1 MFPLARGGLSM
12 KPVASSLLPVPTQA
26 RSSPSSR
33 ASVPPTPYLREQQL
47 CDALQGL
54 LEQVVSLSGVDKD
67 SLLGVLAKAAS
78 TPSFTEK
85 ADAFSGAINLDEE
98 VADMASA
105 NLKYQALTE
114 SLNRHF
120 GLMRLAV
127 AGRN

>member
-1 MFPLARGGLSM
+1 MSGIDITTEAVRLAMSM
-12 KPVASSLLPVPTQA
+12 NQIRAEYASQNISK
-26 RSSPSSR
+26 SN
-33 ASVPPTPYLREQQL
+33 TPGAKAVHL
-47 CDALQGL
+47 DFAHTQGL
-54 LEQVVSLSGVDKD
+54 LEQVVSLSGVDEG
-67 SLLGVLAKAAS
+67 SLLGVLAEAAS
-78 TPSFTEK
+78 TPSFTEN
-85 ADAFSGAINLDEE
+85 ADTFSGAINLDEE

>member
-1 MFPLARGGLSM
+1 MSGSDITTEAVRLAMSM
-12 KPVASSLLPVPTQA
+12 NQLRAEYASQNISK
-26 RSSPSSR
+26 SN
-33 ASVPPTPYLREQQL
+33 TPGAKAVHL
-47 CDALQGL
+47 DFAHTQGL
-54 LEQVVSLSGVDKD
+54 LEQVVSLSGVDKE
-67 SLLGVLAKAAS
+67 SLLGVIAEAAS
-78 TPSFTEK
+78 APSFTENV
-85 ADAFSGAINLDEE
+85 DTFSGAINLDEE

>member
-1 MFPLARGGLSM
+1 MSGSDITTEAVRLAMSM
-12 KPVASSLLPVPTQA
+12 NQMRAEYASQNISK
-26 RSSPSSR
+26 SN
-33 ASVPPTPYLREQQL
+33 TPGAKAVHL
-47 CDALQGL
+47 DFAHTQGL
-54 LEQVVSLSGVDKD
+54 LEQVASLSGVDKD
-67 SLLGVLAKAAS
+67 SLLGALAEAAS
-78 TPSFTEK
+78 APAFTEK
-85 ADAFSGAINLDEE
+85 SDAFSGAINLDEE

>member
-1 MFPLARGGLSM
+1 MSGSDITTEAVRLAMSM
-12 KPVASSLLPVPTQA
+12 NQIRAEYASQNISK
-26 RSSPSSR
+26 SN
-33 ASVPPTPYLREQQL
+33 TPGAKAVHL
-47 CDALQGL
+47 DFAHTQGL
-54 LEQVVSLSGVDKD
+54 LEQVVSLSGVDEG
-67 SLLGVLAKAAS
+67 SLLGVLAEAAS
-78 TPSFTEK
+78 TPSFTEN
-85 ADAFSGAINLDEE
+85 ADTFSGAINLDEE

>member
-1 MFPLARGGLSM
+1 MSGSDITTEAVRLAMSM
-12 KPVASSLLPVPTQA
+12 NQMRAEYASQNISKSNTPGAKAVHLDFAHTQ
-26 RSSPSSR
+26 R
-33 ASVPPTPYLREQQL
+33 
-47 CDALQGL
+47 L
-54 LEQVVSLSGVDKD
+54 LEQVVSLAGIDKD
-67 SLLGVLAKAAS
+67 SLLGALSQAAS
-78 TPSFTEK
+78 APAFTEK

>member
-1 MFPLARGGLSM
+1 MSGSDITTEAVRLAMSM
-12 KPVASSLLPVPTQA
+12 NQIRAEYASQNISK
-26 RSSPSSR
+26 SN
-33 ASVPPTPYLREQQL
+33 TPGAKAVHL
-47 CDALQGL
+47 DFSHTQGL